1 MLSTEKDI
9 APGKDN
15 EINAMSGKEIFA
27 HRMAAAAAARR
38 PDAPAIVSAQGR
50 LSYRELETRANKLAR
65 HFRASGIGPE
75 DVIALWMTRS
85 PWLVVA
91 ALAALK
97 AGAAYLPMD
106 PSNPRD
112 RLLFM
117 VNDSAAKL
125 VVTEAALAE
134 HAGQAGCPV
143 LILDRSWKEIE
154 TEDAQAPQVELR
166 PDALAYV
173 IYTSG
178 STGVP
183 KGVEITH
190 ANLAN
195 LISWHRRAFHVT
207 DADHASHL
215 AGLGF
220 DASVW
225 ETWPY
230 LASGATLHLADSET
244 LDSPEQ
250 LRSWLVEN
258 GITIGFVPT
267 PLAERIIGAPWPDA
281 TKLRVLL
288 TGGDTLHA
296 WPIYGLPFTL
306 VNNYGPTE
314 CTVVATWTAVEVHA
328 DGAALPPIGRAID
341 NTRICLVDEDMHSV
355 PDGFV
360 GEILIGGAN
369 VGRGYRHHPELTAER
384 FVADPS
390 TPGAKMYRTGDLGR
404 RLPDGQI
411 AFLGRADNQIKIRGY
426 RIEPAEIEAAM
437 AAHASISGSAVLA
450 RADGAD
456 EKRLVGYV
464 VANTN
469 LTRGELQ
476 AFLLDRLPDYMVPPV
491 FVALSSL
498 PLTAS
503 GKIDYLALPLPTSE
517 NTLHDESEATNSA
530 TEQAL
535 ARIATELLRVPEVGP
550 DDDFFLLGGHSL
562 LGTQLI
568 ARIREA
574 FDIEMPLRTLFEQPT
589 VRGLAAEIERLLI
602 EKIQGMSEDEAQTT
616 LRRAVTATSAEQPAS
631 LPEVA

>member
-1 MLSTEKDI
+1 
-9 APGKDN
+9 
-15 EINAMSGKEIFA
+15 MSGKEMFA
-27 HRMAAAAAARR
+27 HCMVSAAAARR
-38 PDAPAIVSAQGR
+38 RGAPAIISAQGR
-50 LSYRELETRANKLAR
+50 LSYAELEARANKLAR
-65 HFRASGIGPE
+65 HFRDLGIGPE

-106 PSNPRD
+106 AANPRD
-112 RLLFM
+112 RLLYM
-117 VNDSAAKL
+117 INDSAAKL

-134 HAGQAGCPV
+134 RAEQARCPV

-154 TEDAQAPQVELR
+154 TEDAQTPQVELR

-195 LISWHRRAFHVT
+195 LISWHRRAFQVT

-220 DASVW
+220 DACVW

-250 LRSWLVEN
+250 LRCWLVEN

-267 PLAERIIGAPWPDA
+267 PLAERIIGAPWPEA

-288 TGGDTLHA
+288 TGGDRLHV
-296 WPIYGLPFTL
+296 WPIDGLPFTL

-314 CTVVATWTAVEVHA
+314 CTVVAAWTALQARVDA
-328 DGAALPPIGRAID
+328 AALPPIGRAID
-341 NTRICLVDEDMHSV
+341 NTRIYLVDEELHPV
-355 PDGFV
+355 PDGV
-360 GEILIGGAN
+360 AGEMLIGGAN
-369 VGRGYRHHPELTAER
+369 VGRGYRNHPELTAER
-384 FVADPS
+384 FVADPFV
-390 TPGAKMYRTGDLGR
+390 PGAKIYRSGDLGR
-404 RLPDGQI
+404 RLADGQI
-411 AFLGRADNQIKIRGY
+411 AFLGRADNQVKIRGY

-437 AAHASISGSAVLA
+437 AAHPSISASAVVA

-456 EKRLVGYV
+456 EKRLVGYIV
-464 VANTN
+464 TN
-469 LTRGELQ
+469 AKLTRGELQ
-476 AFLLDRLPDYMVPPV
+476 AFLLARLPDYMVPPIV
-491 FVALSSL
+491 VALSGL

-503 GKIDYLALPLPTSE
+503 GKIDYNALPLPTSE
-517 NTLHDESEATNSA
+517 NMLYDERNEPEAANSV
-530 TEQAL
+530 TEQTL
-535 ARIATELLRVPEVGP
+535 ARIAAELLRVPEVGP

-568 ARIREA
+568 VRIREA
-574 FDIEMPLRTLFEQPT
+574 FDIEVPLRTLFEQPT
-589 VRGLAAEIERLLI
+589 VRGLAAAIEQL
-602 EKIQGMSEDEAQTT
+602 
-616 LRRAVTATSAEQPAS
+616 PAS
-631 LPEVA
+631 REAAFQLPATGLKS